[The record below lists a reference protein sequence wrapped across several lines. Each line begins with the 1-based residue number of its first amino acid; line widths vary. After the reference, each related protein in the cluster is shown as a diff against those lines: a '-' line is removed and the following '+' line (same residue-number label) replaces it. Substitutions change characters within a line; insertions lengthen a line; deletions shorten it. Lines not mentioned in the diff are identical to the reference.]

1 MLTSLG
7 TGFVLGWVGS
17 MPVAGAVSIF
27 VCQRGLAGRVRDGIY
42 LSLGAAIAEGLWCSV
57 ARFGAS
63 QLLDRWPNLDRNAEI
78 AGGILLIAL
87 GLYFFRLRN
96 KLPTES
102 TDVANRPAYKEFA
115 LGFSLVAA
123 NLAIP
128 INWLALIAL
137 ATTLGFHPT
146 AGPPGTLSLG
156 VTLGITAWFTL
167 LLFLLNHYRTKFTQS
182 TLSKIIKTMGAL
194 LILTGTLALAKSLFQ
209 L

>member
-27 VCQRGLAGRVRDGIY
+27 VFQRGLAGRVRDGFY
-42 LSLGAAIAEGLWCSV
+42 LSLGAAIAEGLWCAV

-63 QLLDRWPNLDRNAEI
+63 QLLNRWPNLGRNAEI
-78 AGGILLIAL
+78 FGGILLIAL
-87 GLYFFRLRN
+87 GFYFFRLRN
-96 KLPTES
+96 NLPIEA
-102 TDVANRPAYKEFA
+102 TDITKRPAYKEFA
-115 LGFSLVAA
+115 LGFTLVAA

-156 VTLGITAWFTL
+156 ITLGIIAWFTL
-167 LLFLLNHYRTKFTQS
+167 LLTILNHYRSNFTPKN
-182 TLSKIIKTMGAL
+182 LAKIMKSMAAL
-194 LILTGTLALAKSLFQ
+194 LAITGLIALLRTLIK
-209 L
+209 